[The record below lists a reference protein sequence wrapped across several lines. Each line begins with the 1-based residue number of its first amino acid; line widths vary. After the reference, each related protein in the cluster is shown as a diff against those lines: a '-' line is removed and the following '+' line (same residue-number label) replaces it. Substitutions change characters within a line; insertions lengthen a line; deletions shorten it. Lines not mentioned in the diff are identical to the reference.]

1 MNLEPLSFAL
11 GILVVAAL
19 IGAAW
24 MGRSWIGRMRA
35 STRSQLE
42 GTRRFLGRS
51 ADARYAREVARLA
64 QKAHLAGGMARLTD
78 ILVEPRLLPGPPK
91 GKVHSRIIMTPSHAK
106 ALIATLQENLSRF
119 ERNFGVVPPLAG
131 PGAPPPG
138 EFDL

>member
-1 MNLEPLSFAL
+1 MVAPNNEFEEQGQPSINIELSEAAAEGIYSNLVLVSHSSSEFVIDFA
-11 GILVVAAL
+11 
-19 IGAAW
+19 
-24 MGRSWIGRMRA
+24 
-35 STRSQLE
+35 
-42 GTRRFLGRS
+42 
-51 ADARYAREVARLA
+51 
-64 QKAHLAGGMARLTD
+64 
-78 ILVEPRLLPGPPK
+78 RLLPGPPK